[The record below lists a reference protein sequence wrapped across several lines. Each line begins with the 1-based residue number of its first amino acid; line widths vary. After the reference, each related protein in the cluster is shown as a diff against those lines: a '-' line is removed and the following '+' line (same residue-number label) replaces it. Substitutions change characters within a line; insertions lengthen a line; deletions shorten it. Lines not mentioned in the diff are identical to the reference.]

1 MSNTEFYEILAKLR
15 EYLESEK
22 VFIKNPIRVRE
33 MNRALEIIN
42 ELFPDSQKE
51 IKDDP
56 LQMGAVIL
64 TVDGGDIV
72 IRGEREL
79 ALFSELTSLID
90 NFEIYPT
97 SRDNIH
103 FAAVMQEVYLNISN
117 KKNYLANM

>member
-1 MSNTEFYEILAKLR
+1 MHLTNTEFHEILTKLR
-15 EYLESEK
+15 EYIESEK

-79 ALFSELTSLID
+79 ALFSEVTSLID

-117 KKNYLANM
+117 KKNY

>member
-1 MSNTEFYEILAKLR
+1 MHLTNTEFHEILAKLR

-117 KKNYLANM
+117 KKNY

>member
-1 MSNTEFYEILAKLR
+1 MHLTNTEFYEILAKLR

-117 KKNYLANM
+117 KKNY

>member
-1 MSNTEFYEILAKLR
+1 MTNTEFHEILAKLR

-22 VFIKNPIRVRE
+22 VFIKNPMRVRE

-42 ELFPDSQKE
+42 ELFPDSQKA

-64 TVDGGDIV
+64 TVDGGDII

-79 ALFSELTSLID
+79 SLFAELTSLID

-97 SRDNIH
+97 SRENIH

-117 KKNYLANM
+117 KKIY